1 MCPKIIRR
9 LIIYLPIYPFKKHI
23 CNLVIH
29 KFLRIFCQY
38 LKSRLVIS
46 AFHLFYFCKN
56 NHRIQ
61 GFTQSLC
68 TSNTGTRKPKKG
80 RL

>member
-23 CNLVIH
+23 CNLVIY

-38 LKSRLVIS
+38 LKSRLVIP

-56 NHRIQ
+56 NR
-61 GFTQSLC
+61 SAPV
-68 TSNTGTRKPKKG
+68 NTGTRKPKKG